1 MNARV
6 LCALT
11 LSALVTGC
19 APAARVFLLPQP
31 DGSASGVIVTTRKD
45 QRLLNQPY
53 QVADIAPSG
62 RIEAA
67 ATSFA
72 LLRLRHPQLMTRQL
86 PVSERFTLEFERGGS
101 TLTPDSQARLID
113 IVARA
118 KTLVGGEIVVT
129 GHTDRTGTLETNDA
143 LSLERA
149 HAVRQL
155 LIERGFNAERIE
167 AVGRGEREPLV
178 PTADEVPEPR
188 NRRVELLVR

>member
-31 DGSASGVIVTTRKD
+31 DGSASGVVVTTRKD

-72 LLRLRHPQLMTRQL
+72 QLRLRLLESLVFFFPGWNSEKPSSRSGTRKNRVPGAEL
-86 PVSERFTLEFERGGS
+86 R
-101 TLTPDSQARLID
+101 
-113 IVARA
+113 
-118 KTLVGGEIVVT
+118 KT
-129 GHTDRTGTLETNDA
+129 
-143 LSLERA
+143 
-149 HAVRQL
+149 
-155 LIERGFNAERIE
+155 
-167 AVGRGEREPLV
+167 
-178 PTADEVPEPR
+178 
-188 NRRVELLVR
+188 